1 MSDAHQLLD
10 KLLENLKTDLMKNLT
25 ERIKNEIL
33 AEVELKNKA
42 LVQDMVNILDK
53 IHREIVD
60 EVVKENKKLVNQVEK
75 MNNQKVKETEKK
87 ENVLMSKMQEE
98 VKQEME
104 KFADV
109 TTAAMDDCMADMRS
123 RIYFIVENEVAIQL
137 REMEKRKDGI
147 VLHQKSSDTKP
158 APESAKEEPNS
169 ISLLAIV
176 DK

>member
-60 EVVKENKKLVNQVEK
+60 EVVKASRPAAVYNLVVKL
-75 MNNQKVKETEKK
+75 
-87 ENVLMSKMQEE
+87 S
-98 VKQEME
+98 
-104 KFADV
+104 
-109 TTAAMDDCMADMRS
+109 
-123 RIYFIVENEVAIQL
+123 
-137 REMEKRKDGI
+137 
-147 VLHQKSSDTKP
+147 
-158 APESAKEEPNS
+158 ESTRHCC
-169 ISLLAIV
+169 
-176 DK
+176 